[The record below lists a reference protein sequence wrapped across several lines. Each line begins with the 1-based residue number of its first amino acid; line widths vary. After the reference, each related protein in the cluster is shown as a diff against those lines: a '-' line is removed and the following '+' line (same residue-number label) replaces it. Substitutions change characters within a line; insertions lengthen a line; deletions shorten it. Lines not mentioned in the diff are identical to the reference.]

1 MKETDEII
9 ISGDIVA
16 EIEAA
21 GGMITRELIDL
32 GKLSQGPGMDA
43 GEFARALQ
51 GQYFKAWIIDILE
64 SDV

>member
-21 GGMITRELIDL
+21 GGTITRELIDL
-32 GKLSQGPGMDA
+32 GKLFQEMDILA
-43 GEFARALQ
+43 EELNKELQ
-51 GQYFKAWIIDILE
+51 DRQFKAWIIDILE

>member
-32 GKLSQGPGMDA
+32 GKLFQEMDILA
-43 GEFARALQ
+43 EELNKDLQ
-51 GQYFKAWIIDILE
+51 DRQFKAWIIDILE